1 MVRFSSLLDLTPCD
15 FSLATSFVEQL
26 LAFGVHIMGC
36 VTSTCFCIVYSLF
49 LPVLQIKAH
58 FPHVLSLM
66 EIYPFLKADRTLI
79 LRTVWEVCQNCA
91 IMESLF
97 SQFVGG
103 FLTGRGEEKGE
114 ESPFRGQCSEHI
126 SLCRQLSGQELKCF
140 HYS

>member
-66 EIYPFLKADRTLI
+66 EIYPFLKADRTHS
-79 LRTVWEVCQNCA
+79 QNCLG
-91 IMESLF
+91 SLPKLCYCAE
-97 SQFVGG
+97 FVFPVCWWVFDRERGG
-103 FLTGRGEEKGE
+103 KGGGE
-114 ESPFRGQCSEHI
+114 PFQGAVFRAYI
-126 SLCRQLSGQELKCF
+126 SL
-140 HYS
+140 